1 MKIYSEELKKLFD
14 TVEECEKA
22 EAAHRKAEEEKK
34 AAEQKKAENRKAR
47 AKEVED
53 ALKAAAEARANY
65 EKLLAA
71 FCKDYG
77 AFHYSFKDDDDF
89 DIFEF
94 FRHF

>member
-34 AAEQKKAENRKAR
+34 AAEQKKAENRKVR

-77 AFHYSFKDDDDF
+77 SFHYSFTDDDDF

>member
-14 TVEECEKA
+14 TVEDCEKA

-53 ALKAAAEARANY
+53 ALKAAVEARAKY
-65 EKLLAA
+65 DKLLQD

-77 AFHYSFKDDDDF
+77 AFHYSFTNDDE
-89 DIFEF
+89 DIFDF
-94 FRHF
+94 FRFL